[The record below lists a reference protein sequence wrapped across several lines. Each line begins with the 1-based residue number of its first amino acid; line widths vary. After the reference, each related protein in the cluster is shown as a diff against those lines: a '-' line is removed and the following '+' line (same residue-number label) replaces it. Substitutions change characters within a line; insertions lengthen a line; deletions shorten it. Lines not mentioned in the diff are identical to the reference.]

1 MAKGLVL
8 IIEDDEWISAL
19 LVKFLTGSG
28 YECQVAVDARE
39 GFQVAT
45 ERLPDCI
52 ICDVM
57 LPDIDGFWVARR
69 VRGERSRLATTPF
82 AFLTEVEDPELR
94 LQGLSVG
101 ADVFISP
108 PFRHEEVVAQVTALV
123 GMAQRLRDRTG
134 SASQAPLQQ
143 EASALRG
150 DIAHISVPTLL
161 AMLEMERRSGQLT
174 VYYNEGET
182 AVFDVSEGG
191 LRATSLD
198 GLECEPLD
206 AMRAVVA
213 WHQGQFAFQPGRAPP
228 DGQVRHSLSGLLLE
242 AMRLNDES
250 QRS

>member
-8 IIEDDEWISAL
+8 IIENDEWISTL
-19 LVKFLTGSG
+19 LVKFLSGAG
-28 YECQVAVDARE
+28 YECQVACDARE
-39 GFQVAT
+39 GFKVAT

-108 PFRHEEVVAQVTALV
+108 PFRHEEVVAQVHALV
-123 GMAQRLRDRTG
+123 GMAQRLGDRSG
-134 SASQAPLQQ
+134 SSQVPSQQ
-143 EASALRG
+143 EASAFRG

-161 AMLEMERRSGQLT
+161 TMLEMERRSGRLT
-174 VYYNEGET
+174 VVPGEGVT
-182 AVFDVSEGG
+182 AVFEVIEGG
-191 LRATSLD
+191 LEATSLD
-198 GLECEPLD
+198 GAQCEPLD
-206 AMRAVVA
+206 ALRAVVT
-213 WHQGQFAFQPGRAPP
+213 WREGQFAFQPGRAPV
-228 DGQVRHSLSGLLLE
+228 DGRAHHSLGGLLLE